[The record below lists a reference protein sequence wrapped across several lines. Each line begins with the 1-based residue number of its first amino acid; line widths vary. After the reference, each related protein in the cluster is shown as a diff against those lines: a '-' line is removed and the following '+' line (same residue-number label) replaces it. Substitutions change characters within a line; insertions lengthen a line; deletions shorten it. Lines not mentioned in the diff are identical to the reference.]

1 MKKYMKHA
9 NRGLLLTA
17 VVLVIMIIYI
27 TVDYIQFATQKSA
40 IQDVANQYIEA
51 VFETNLESKDPE
63 TAKDNYEGIINQY
76 FTENGN
82 TTYYLSKSSLLSDM
96 EAMIQA
102 ESPVAVTEAE
112 CQIKSISVK
121 KSGTGSSNVHIEYSG
136 TFVGR
141 GDSIVLSPGGIGV
154 MSDYDEMFGGMY
166 NEGVAAEDTEKKDYT
181 KKYSFSY
188 QGEANMSLKKENGTW
203 KIASLETNYYNS
215 TFEEASGQ

>member
-27 TVDYIQFATQKSA
+27 IVDYIQFATQKSA
-40 IQDVANQYIEA
+40 IQDVANRYIEA
-51 VFETNLESKDPE
+51 VFDANLENKVPE
-63 TAKDNYEGIINQY
+63 TAKDNYAGIVDQY
-76 FTENGN
+76 FTENYN
-82 TTYYLSKSSLLSDM
+82 KTYYLNHSSLQSQI
-96 EAMIQA
+96 EQVIQPK
-102 ESPVAVTEAE
+102 SPVAITEAE

-141 GDSIVLSPGGIGV
+141 GDSIVFSPGGIGV
-154 MSDYDEMFGGMY
+154 MSDYDDMFGGMY
-166 NEGVAAEDTEKKDYT
+166 YEDADAENTVEKDYT
-181 KKYSFSY
+181 KNYNFSY

-203 KIASLETNYYNS
+203 KIASLETSYYNA
-215 TFEEASGQ
+215 TFEETDGQ